1 MKKLF
6 RLIHQEARRR
16 AAEFCMQ
23 APDGWVATF
32 SEPTR
37 TLDQNAAQW
46 PVLQAFADQKQLCI
60 NGAMVWASAED
71 WKDVLTALFKE
82 DMRVAVL
89 NGRMILLGQRTSQF
103 SKKKFSDW
111 MEFLHAM
118 AAEMDVDVNY
128 LDYA

>member
-6 RLIHQEARRR
+6 RLVHQEARRR
-16 AAEFCMQ
+16 AAEFCLQ
-23 APDGWVATF
+23 APDQWVATF

-60 NGAMVWASAED
+60 NGAMVWASADD

-89 NGRMILLGQRTSQF
+89 NGRMILLGQRTSKF